1 MNDENVTGNLAAALA
16 KAQAAFP
23 SISRDRT
30 VTVRMKTGGSYTF
43 AYAPLDTVLAAVR
56 GPLAANG
63 LAVSQLL
70 DGGDLVTLLLHESG
84 ESLSGRWTL
93 PPHQDIQGL
102 GSAVTYLRRY
112 ALQALLGIASEEDD
126 DGNASAGHHATP
138 RQDVDRETGEIR
150 RPPAQNAP
158 TARVAPPGPS
168 VQDIAGLH
176 ARFGAPEYPP
186 EAGTTPGGWTAEEL
200 DADGGITGG
209 MTTPELFAA
218 AEKADIS
225 KAQITVGAKML
236 FGANRWKVT
245 DLTDEERGALW
256 ESLG

>member
-1 MNDENVTGNLAAALA
+1 MNDENVTGKLAGALA

-23 SISRDRT
+23 AIPRDRT

-150 RPPAQNAP
+150 RPPVQNAP
-158 TARVAPPGPS
+158 AARVAPPGPS
-168 VQDIAGLH
+168 AQDIAGLH
-176 ARFGAPEYPP
+176 QQFASPADVS
-186 EAGTTPGGWTAEEL
+186 TGWTPEEL
-200 DADGGITGG
+200 DSDGGITHAG

-225 KAQITVGAKML
+225 KAQITMGAKLL
-236 FGANRWKVT
+236 FGASRWKVT
-245 DLTDEERGALW
+245 DLTDEERGSLW
-256 ESLG
+256 ESLA